1 MSGQVARGK
10 RNKVRRPVDNFQS
23 MLLPNGKSS
32 LKEHKIEIFSTPQ
45 TLHPSNILS
54 YTDDNSKNLH
64 LWKRRENEHGSSE
77 RSDGRG
83 VWSGNY
89 RTTEDAM
96 PGEHPISVCANIG
109 RSPLAMAARRHWSAS
124 CVGFLPGASR
134 RQQKF

>member
-1 MSGQVARGK
+1 MSVL
-10 RNKVRRPVDNFQS
+10 VRF
-23 MLLPNGKSS
+23 G
-32 LKEHKIEIFSTPQ
+32 
-45 TLHPSNILS
+45 
-54 YTDDNSKNLH
+54 
-64 LWKRRENEHGSSE
+64 
-77 RSDGRG
+77 
-83 VWSGNY
+83 SGNY